1 MINKVLIANRGEIAL
16 RIVRACRE
24 MGIKTLAV
32 YSEADEQ
39 SLHVQLADEAIC
51 IGPAQASDSYL
62 KSDRIISAAE
72 ISDADAI
79 HAGYGFLAENA
90 DFVEQCETCKINFI
104 GPNSSVIRRMGD
116 KALAIETV
124 KKAGVPTVPGSEG
137 VVDSAKEA
145 LKAAEAI
152 RYPVLIK
159 AVAGGGG
166 KGMRV
171 AHNGVTFA
179 KEYDLARAEAGKAF
193 GNSSVYL
200 EKLVENPRHI
210 EFQILADKNGKTI
223 HLGERDCSVQ
233 RRHQKLIEESP
244 SPSMTEELRQKM
256 GADAIRSA
264 QAAGYENAGTVEFLL
279 DEAGNYYFIEMNT
292 RIQVE
297 HPVTEEVT
305 DTDLIKEQ
313 IRIAAGEPLQLEQSD
328 IRINGHAIEC
338 RINAEDPSRNFAPSP
353 GTIDVYYAP
362 GGHGV
367 RVDSHVYAGY
377 TVPPYYDSMIGK
389 LITFARNRDI
399 ALDRMSRALSEFII
413 SGIKS
418 TVPFSKAI
426 MQDPVFRSGKAST
439 SFVEDF
445 FSRTKLDAFVQ
456 SNHNLESL

>member
-51 IGPAQASDSYL
+51 IGPAQASESYL

-166 KGMRV
+166 KGMRI
-171 AHNGVTFA
+171 AHNAVTFA

-264 QAAGYENAGTVEFLL
+264 LAAGYENAGTVEFLL

-439 SFVEDF
+439 SFVDDF